1 MIPFRMKPTYA
12 NSSCCQHRWAV
23 GTSALMAFLMAP
35 SSMGQSSPPLSVDD
49 AVKIGLDK
57 NPQVTA
63 AKAGVAS
70 AYANYLSLGT
80 LNPITLGGSH
90 VQGSSSAPTLTGTTN
105 DTAIDLA
112 ITFDISGQKRYQAA
126 GANATYKSTN
136 YTFQETLLTLQ
147 QQIRDAYWSL
157 AAAQA
162 QTKIADIS
170 LREAQ
175 RVYDLTVSQEKA
187 GAAPRGDVV
196 RSSIDVANSKQTLL
210 AARTAERTALY
221 AFNVLLAR
229 KPSTEAVLL
238 DDLATT
244 TAIPI
249 QNLPSLTELTAQAM
263 KSRPLLKSS
272 YELVRAAG
280 YSIRQNEASRFP
292 DFTVDYQRSVETTYN
307 TVIFSVSLPLLEFGS
322 ISHATQAARQAKKQ
336 AEATEN
342 LTRLQVEQ
350 QVAQARS
357 DLELSVQAASDY
369 KKEILEPSMT
379 LLEMA
384 QLAYKQGASG
394 ILPVIDAESTIRNAR
409 VGYINSLLA
418 VYKAED
424 EVLAATG
431 TLPKEKY
438 PMLNKSAFALAL
450 AVVLVGCGSHPDAPT
465 AKAETSAP
473 KLVAVGKEKAIAM
486 DEQSIKLAGITVAK
500 ASADDLATSTQPT
513 GEISPTDSG
522 TIQVTSRLPGKITE
536 ARVSTGDIV
545 KKGQVIA
552 MVDSVDLA
560 NAVAAYHTA
569 VSHTNLAKNQLEQQ
583 KKLAGFGALSE
594 QAVEDARK
602 ASVAAD
608 AAVDASIVILVVLAG
623 EGELRI
629 FLPRDL
635 EGDRRQSRPVPRRRR
650 P

>member
-431 TLPKEKY
+431 TLPKEK
-438 PMLNKSAFALAL
+438 
-450 AVVLVGCGSHPDAPT
+450 
-465 AKAETSAP
+465 
-473 KLVAVGKEKAIAM
+473 
-486 DEQSIKLAGITVAK
+486 
-500 ASADDLATSTQPT
+500 
-513 GEISPTDSG
+513 
-522 TIQVTSRLPGKITE
+522 
-536 ARVSTGDIV
+536 
-545 KKGQVIA
+545 
-552 MVDSVDLA
+552 
-560 NAVAAYHTA
+560 
-569 VSHTNLAKNQLEQQ
+569 
-583 KKLAGFGALSE
+583 
-594 QAVEDARK
+594 
-602 ASVAAD
+602 
-608 AAVDASIVILVVLAG
+608 
-623 EGELRI
+623 
-629 FLPRDL
+629 
-635 EGDRRQSRPVPRRRR
+635 
-650 P
+650 

>member
-1 MIPFRMKPTYA
+1 M
-12 NSSCCQHRWAV
+12 
-23 GTSALMAFLMAP
+23 
-35 SSMGQSSPPLSVDD
+35 
-49 AVKIGLDK
+49 
-57 NPQVTA
+57 
-63 AKAGVAS
+63 
-70 AYANYLSLGT
+70 
-80 LNPITLGGSH
+80 
-90 VQGSSSAPTLTGTTN
+90 
-105 DTAIDLA
+105 
-112 ITFDISGQKRYQAA
+112 
-126 GANATYKSTN
+126 
-136 YTFQETLLTLQ
+136 LTLQ

-431 TLPKEKY
+431 TLPKEK
-438 PMLNKSAFALAL
+438 
-450 AVVLVGCGSHPDAPT
+450 
-465 AKAETSAP
+465 
-473 KLVAVGKEKAIAM
+473 
-486 DEQSIKLAGITVAK
+486 
-500 ASADDLATSTQPT
+500 
-513 GEISPTDSG
+513 
-522 TIQVTSRLPGKITE
+522 
-536 ARVSTGDIV
+536 
-545 KKGQVIA
+545 
-552 MVDSVDLA
+552 
-560 NAVAAYHTA
+560 
-569 VSHTNLAKNQLEQQ
+569 
-583 KKLAGFGALSE
+583 
-594 QAVEDARK
+594 
-602 ASVAAD
+602 
-608 AAVDASIVILVVLAG
+608 
-623 EGELRI
+623 
-629 FLPRDL
+629 
-635 EGDRRQSRPVPRRRR
+635 
-650 P
+650 

>member
-1 MIPFRMKPTYA
+1 
-12 NSSCCQHRWAV
+12 
-23 GTSALMAFLMAP
+23 MAFLMAP

-431 TLPKEKY
+431 TLPKEK
-438 PMLNKSAFALAL
+438 
-450 AVVLVGCGSHPDAPT
+450 
-465 AKAETSAP
+465 
-473 KLVAVGKEKAIAM
+473 
-486 DEQSIKLAGITVAK
+486 
-500 ASADDLATSTQPT
+500 
-513 GEISPTDSG
+513 
-522 TIQVTSRLPGKITE
+522 
-536 ARVSTGDIV
+536 
-545 KKGQVIA
+545 
-552 MVDSVDLA
+552 
-560 NAVAAYHTA
+560 
-569 VSHTNLAKNQLEQQ
+569 
-583 KKLAGFGALSE
+583 
-594 QAVEDARK
+594 
-602 ASVAAD
+602 
-608 AAVDASIVILVVLAG
+608 
-623 EGELRI
+623 
-629 FLPRDL
+629 
-635 EGDRRQSRPVPRRRR
+635 
-650 P
+650 